1 MDNVSIGKG
10 LIAIAA
16 ALSVMTG
23 IFSTIGQG
31 YAAAKAVE
39 AVGKN
44 PEASNEI
51 RTMLMLGAGIAETA
65 AIYGMLVAFLLIF
78 AF

>member
-1 MDNVSIGKG
+1 MTIGDG
-10 LIAIAA
+10 MVALAA
-16 ALSVMTG
+16 ALAVFTG
-23 IFSTIGQG
+23 FASCLGQG
-31 YAAAKAVE
+31 YTASKAVE

-65 AIYGMLVAFLLIF
+65 AIYGLLIAFLLLF

>member
-1 MDNVSIGKG
+1 MTLGDG
-10 LIAIAA
+10 LVALAA
-16 ALSVMTG
+16 GLAVFTG
-23 IFSTIGQG
+23 FASCLGQG
-31 YAAAKAVE
+31 LAAAKAVE

-44 PEASNEI
+44 PEAEAEI

-65 AIYGMLVAFLLIF
+65 GIYGLLIAFLLIF